1 MNSGVLEVQGGL
13 QMGMLTRV
21 IKLCKKNMRIYIF
34 RDTQMNYWLSC
45 YDVHINLGTSFAASE
60 TDILALLELP
70 PDKEDAVKM
79 ETDDELHTMPE
90 PQGDPLERLPYSLN
104 VINDTIQPFKCEYGT
119 VFLDTEHINV
129 FGEFN
134 KTGMVTYYLTDRKT
148 VNVYHNDELVGVI
161 EPQVIPYDKICA
173 FASKLMKLTFKARKN
188 GFYCDSEQMS
198 LLDETADTEE

>member
-1 MNSGVLEVQGGL
+1 MNGGVLEVQGGL

-79 ETDDELHTMPE
+79 ETGRRVAHNARTT
-90 PQGDPLERLPYSLN
+90 G
-104 VINDTIQPFKCEYGT
+104 QPT
-119 VFLDTEHINV
+119 
-129 FGEFN
+129 
-134 KTGMVTYYLTDRKT
+134 
-148 VNVYHNDELVGVI
+148 
-161 EPQVIPYDKICA
+161 
-173 FASKLMKLTFKARKN
+173 
-188 GFYCDSEQMS
+188 
-198 LLDETADTEE
+198 